1 MTNYHILDDNYIK
14 NNKKIEISINYNYIN
29 EDIVIN
35 KEDII
40 YSSENTKYDLI
51 IIKLKKQEYMK
62 NIKYLEFDDNLF
74 NKNSEKGYNSIYI
87 LHYPNSQKSSV
98 SYGNGIVKSE
108 VSYDDIY
115 HRCNTLLGS
124 SGGPILNLSANK
136 VIGMHKGFRQV
147 KGEAKN
153 NLGTFLKKPLKNIIN
168 IDKIKENKIKDEKI
182 KDEKIK
188 SLKPQLEDYPGNDNL
203 KSAEIKSPNINNE
216 IKIDIQ
222 YDDFKITLK
231 NPIHELNH
239 HKWPVYCLT
248 LMSDGRLV
256 SGSDDHS
263 IIIYN
268 KKKICT

>member
-108 VSYDDIY
+108 VSYYDIY
-115 HRCNTLLGS
+115 HD
-124 SGGPILNLSANK
+124 
-136 VIGMHKGFRQV
+136 VIHYLVHQEV
-147 KGEAKN
+147 
-153 NLGTFLKKPLKNIIN
+153 
-168 IDKIKENKIKDEKI
+168 
-182 KDEKIK
+182 
-188 SLKPQLEDYPGNDNL
+188 
-203 KSAEIKSPNINNE
+203 
-216 IKIDIQ
+216 Q
-222 YDDFKITLK
+222 Y
-231 NPIHELNH
+231 
-239 HKWPVYCLT
+239 
-248 LMSDGRLV
+248 
-256 SGSDDHS
+256 
-263 IIIYN
+263 
-268 KKKICT
+268 